1 MFGLLF
7 AKLYYKLKHTKTM
20 NGWDVAIIM
29 IIGGYFL
36 YPCMHIAE
44 CFVKTKRLQQKSRI
58 KIVSLK

>member
-44 CFVKTKRLQQKSRI
+44 CFVKTTTTKKQN
-58 KIVSLK
+58 